1 MSRGV
6 LHGQILFTIVAIL
19 VSSWVSGATLYG
31 VQSPGSPGQLMT
43 IDTATGAPTVIGS
56 ISSIIDGIAFAPDGV
71 LYAADNS
78 AYQLVTLNPATGSV
92 ASVIG
97 SYGNSNFV
105 EGLAVRPSDDV
116 LFGIDNSGEPHLVTL
131 DTTTG
136 ASTSVGPFGMAGVN
150 MAGLAFNLD
159 GSVLYSIGHIDGCLY
174 TVNQS
179 TGAATSVGCG
189 GGSSAGGPL
198 GMARDPVSGT
208 LYVAEYWGSAGTS
221 VLAIVSDV
229 DGSRTTV
236 GPIIGFNQI
245 EGLSF
250 NEEVPVELMNLSV
263 E

>member
-1 MSRGV
+1 
-6 LHGQILFTIVAIL
+6 
-19 VSSWVSGATLYG
+19 
-31 VQSPGSPGQLMT
+31 MT
-43 IDTATGAPTVIGS
+43 IDTATGAPTVVGP

-71 LYAADNS
+71 LYAADNNS
-78 AYQLVTLNPATGSV
+78 FQLVTLNPATGSV

-97 SYGNSNFV
+97 FYLTSNIV
-105 EGLAVRPSDDV
+105 EGLAVRPSDEV

-136 ASTSVGPFGMAGVN
+136 AATTVGPFAIGVT

-159 GSVLYSIGHIDGCLY
+159 GSVLYSISHSDGCLF

-189 GGSSAGGPL
+189 GGGATGGPL

-208 LYVAEYWGSAGTS
+208 LYVAEWWGQNGTS

-236 GPIIGFNQI
+236 GPITGFNQI

>member
-1 MSRGV
+1 MSRGT

-31 VQSPGSPGQLMT
+31 VQSPGDPGQLMS
-43 IDTATGAPTVIGS
+43 IDTATGAPSVIGP
-56 ISSIIDGIAFAPDGV
+56 ISSVIDGIAFAPDGT

-97 SYGNSNFV
+97 SYGFSNSV

-116 LFGIDNSGEPHLVTL
+116 LFGIDNNGPSLITL

-136 ASTSVGPFGMAGVN
+136 AATHVGLFGVGMT
-150 MAGLAFNLD
+150 MTGLAFNLD
-159 GSVLYSIGHIDGCLY
+159 GSVLYSINHTDGCLF

-189 GGSSAGGPL
+189 GAGPTGGPL

-208 LYVAEYWGSAGTS
+208 LYVAEWWGSNGTS

-229 DGSRTTV
+229 NGSRTTV
-236 GPIIGFNQI
+236 GPITGFDQI